1 MIITLSEIVSA
12 AKSKPTGFLE
22 EALKRG
28 VVKNEC
34 LELSNADYEFL
45 KTFTGKK
52 GEVVATQAQPSI
64 NIIQE
69 KTSEPILEIVSTSE
83 KQKRLAV
90 QIES

>member
-12 AKSKPTGFLE
+12 AKSKPPGFLE

-34 LELSNADYEFL
+34 LELSNADYEFI

-52 GEVVATQAQPSI
+52 MEVVTAQTQPSI
-64 NIIQE
+64 DIIQE
-69 KTSEPILEIVSTSE
+69 NTSEPILEAASTSE

-90 QIES
+90 QIKS

>member
-1 MIITLSEIVSA
+1 MTITLSEIVSA
-12 AKSKPTGFLE
+12 AAVKPPGFLE

-28 VVKNEC
+28 VIKSEC

-52 GEVVATQAQPSI
+52 VGAVVTQTQPLI
-64 NIIQE
+64 DIIQE
-69 KTSEPILEIVSTSE
+69 EASQPILEIVSTNE

-90 QIES
+90 QIEG

>member
-1 MIITLSEIVSA
+1 MTITLSEIVSA
-12 AKSKPTGFLE
+12 AKIKPPGFLE

-28 VVKNEC
+28 VIKSEC

-52 GEVVATQAQPSI
+52 GEVVSTQIQPSVD
-64 NIIQE
+64 IIEE
-69 KTSEPILEIVSTSE
+69 KSTVSNVEIISTNE

>member
-12 AKSKPTGFLE
+12 AKVKPPGFLE

-28 VVKNEC
+28 VIKSEC

-52 GEVVATQAQPSI
+52 REAVTTQAQPSI

-69 KTSEPILEIVSTSE
+69 KTSEPILEIVSTNE

>member
-1 MIITLSEIVSA
+1 MIITLSEIVSV
-12 AKSKPTGFLE
+12 AKSKPPGFLE

-34 LELSNADYEFL
+34 LELSNADYEFI

-52 GEVVATQAQPSI
+52 MEVVTTQAQPSI

-69 KTSEPILEIVSTSE
+69 KTSEPILEIISTNE